1 MPTPMFDLVKTLTE
15 IPGPIG
21 QEDEVHEWCANHW
34 SGFAE
39 HVEMTPVG
47 NVAARIGGAG
57 PSLIVL
63 AHGDELALMVK
74 SISENGLLHVWPAFR
89 DTRGKPPHWYSPVN
103 QPVVVLSEHGPVDG
117 QLCYASGH
125 VIGSTADKDFFTW
138 DDWFVDLGYST
149 REKAEDLGIHP
160 GTRLCVNPPTRRLGD
175 TIVGKAMDN
184 RAALAIATSVG
195 ERVDLTKLN
204 YQLWIGSTVQ
214 EENGLLGASSI
225 PEIHS
230 FDAAIN
236 LDVGLCGEVP
246 GTKAESHPSK
256 LGGGPIIVHQDS
268 SVHYSH
274 RMSMALVEAGKAA
287 GIPTQQAV
295 FQYYGSDGAEL
306 IRRGIETVLL
316 TFPTRYTHSPNE
328 MVIERDLVHCVDL
341 ILAFLERDPMPARWH
356 AG

>member
-1 MPTPMFDLVKTLTE
+1 MATPMFDLVKTLTE

-21 QEDEVHEWCANHW
+21 QEDLVHEWCAEQW
-34 SGFAE
+34 TGFAE
-39 HVEMTPVG
+39 YVEITPVG
-47 NVAARIGGAG
+47 NVVARVGGAG

-74 SISENGLLHVWPAFR
+74 SISDNGLLHVWPAFR

-103 QPVVVLSEHGPVDG
+103 QPVVVLSENGPVDG

-125 VIGSTADKDFFTW
+125 VIGGAADKDFFTW
-138 DDWFVDLGYST
+138 DDWFVDLGYSS
-149 REKAEDLGIHP
+149 RDKVESLGIHP
-160 GTRLCVNPPTRRLGD
+160 GTRLCVNPPTRRLGEA
-175 TIVGKAMDN
+175 IIGKAMDN
-184 RAALAIATSVG
+184 RAALAIAMSVG
-195 ERVDLTKLN
+195 ERADTSKLR

-225 PEIHS
+225 AEIHP

-246 GTKAESHPSK
+246 GTKPESHPSK
-256 LGGGPIIVHQDS
+256 LGAGPIVVHQDA

-274 RMSMALVEAGKAA
+274 RMSMALIEAGTAA

-295 FQYYGSDGAEL
+295 FQNYGSDGAEL

-316 TFPTRYTHSPNE
+316 AFPTRYTHSPNE
-328 MVIERDLVHCVDL
+328 MVMGQDLVYCVDL
-341 ILAFLERDPMPARWH
+341 ILAFLEREPLPPRWVRR
-356 AG
+356 

>member
-1 MPTPMFDLVKTLTE
+1 V
-15 IPGPIG
+15 
-21 QEDEVHEWCANHW
+21 VAR
-34 SGFAE
+34 
-39 HVEMTPVG
+39 VG
-47 NVAARIGGAG
+47 GSG

-74 SISENGLLHVWPAFR
+74 SISDNGLLHVWPAFR

-103 QPVVVLSEHGPVDG
+103 QPVVVLAESGPVDG

-125 VIGSTADKDFFTW
+125 VIGSATDKDFFTW
-138 DDWFVDLGYST
+138 DDWFVDLGYAS
-149 REKAEDLGIHP
+149 REQVERLGIHS
-160 GTRLCVNPPTRRLGD
+160 GTRLCVNPPTRRLGE

-195 ERVDLTKLN
+195 ERVDVAKLR

-225 PEIHS
+225 AEIHS
-230 FDAAIN
+230 FEAAIN

-246 GTKAESHPSK
+246 GTKAESHPAK
-256 LGGGPIIVHQDS
+256 LGAGPIVVHQDA

-274 RMSMALVEAGKAA
+274 RMSMALIEAGKAA

-295 FQYYGSDGAEL
+295 FQNYGSDGAEL

-316 TFPTRYTHSPNE
+316 AFPTRYTHSPNE
-328 MVIERDLVHCVDL
+328 MVTEKDLVRCVDL
-341 ILAFLERDPMPARWH
+341 ILAFLERDPLPPRW
-356 AG
+356 AGR